1 MNDWRPDTAWPIYL
15 SDLDLAK
22 IGLIAQADEQARQ
35 GALSCLK
42 ALRNWNSEAWMK
54 AQRLKF
60 HEVTKKLTTSA
71 REINSELV
79 SLIEALESERIETQP
94 LRNRYVH
101 SLWGNSATPG
111 EICSYDFQSSV
122 LSKPHDIDIAL
133 AAAVALTKAARL
145 CVEAVA
151 ALISE
156 GKITE
161 GEVGKGMTFYWRD
174 RWITF

>member
-35 GALSCLK
+35 GALACLK

-79 SLIEALESERIETQP
+79 SLIEALEFSYSHPSEMKTFAENFRTKVLQQFTWEKTAERV
-94 LRNRYVH
+94 L
-101 SLWGNSATPG
+101 NSV
-111 EICSYDFQSSV
+111 Y
-122 LSKPHDIDIAL
+122 L
-133 AAAVALTKAARL
+133 
-145 CVEAVA
+145 
-151 ALISE
+151 
-156 GKITE
+156 
-161 GEVGKGMTFYWRD
+161 
-174 RWITF
+174 